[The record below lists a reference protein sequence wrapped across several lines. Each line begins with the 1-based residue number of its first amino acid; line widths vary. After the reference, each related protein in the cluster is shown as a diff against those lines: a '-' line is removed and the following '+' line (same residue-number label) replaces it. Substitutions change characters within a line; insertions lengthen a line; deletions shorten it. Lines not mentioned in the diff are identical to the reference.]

1 MGWFY
6 GTNKYDPWV
15 RLAWN
20 YIHPNE
26 YISEQCDDK
35 VHFRIKG
42 FTSNWRSAQR
52 LNIFDLLHEN
62 ELEDD
67 DDSRVVAGEEMK
79 LDSETLG
86 SKLYFKKIFTKMYRF

>member
-1 MGWFY
+1 MSFTDLTILVY
-6 GTNKYDPWV
+6 RTT
-15 RLAWN
+15 AWN

-62 ELEDD
+62 ELDDD
-67 DDSRVVAGEEMK
+67 DDSRIVAGEEMK

-86 SKLYFKKIFTKMYRF
+86 SKYFNPMSKNCF